1 MAWFLIL
8 PILTFG
14 NKAIQD
20 VGDIRGINLDVP
32 YVAAMVLRGF
42 SSRCTKLPSS
52 RHPPILPAAGQ
63 DFPREKLRCTQELSS
78 LQVDWVAIDGS
89 KAGIP
94 VGSQPWRRWRRYAR
108 YSEVLQTCKYVYVY
122 IYIIIYWLVVTGT
135 CFIFHNIWDNP
146 SRWLIFFRG
155 VETTNQYIY
164 IHIYMYSKHI
174 HPFVDSDK
182 KALDLAIS
190 HHISPH
196 ETVVSPYPYRWGWK
210 KGGNPCF

>member
-108 YSEVLQTCKYVYVY
+108 YSEVLQTYKYVYVYIY

-164 IHIYMYSKHI
+164 TYIHVFEAHTSLCRFWQKSIRSR
-174 HPFVDSDK
+174 
-182 KALDLAIS
+182 
-190 HHISPH
+190 HISPYL
-196 ETVVSPYPYRWGWK
+196 SPWNR
-210 KGGNPCF
+210 CFTISL